1 MGEDVGRAL
10 PEQKGGAARAQSG
23 SGVGARGGLTD
34 PPPEGARSLSLSVGL
49 GGCRAQGR
57 LAGEAGAL
65 HLPTQHP
72 GKRTSGPWKQNA
84 PQTRPLYTQGRDAM
98 SPFEI
103 SVLDNFKTEI

>member
-10 PEQKGGAARAQSG
+10 PEQEGGAVRAQSRR
-23 SGVGARGGLTD
+23 GVGARSGLMD

-65 HLPTQHP
+65 HLPSQHR
-72 GKRTSGPWKQNA
+72 GKRGSGPRSRGSK
-84 PQTRPLYTQGRDAM
+84 TRRRPG
-98 SPFEI
+98 PFALRVGMQRLL
-103 SVLDNFKTEI
+103 SK